1 MSVRAL
7 VAAAAAVLA
16 LAGCQ
21 KQEQILRGGTV
32 LGSTLTVYS
41 SLPAPSRGASRDI
54 VDGEK
59 LALAEAKGQA
69 GAYTINF
76 ASLDEA
82 SPEPSGAAARAAMVT
97 RQMITDTQTMAVIG
111 SLRSDA
117 AMSAIP
123 LLNEAGILHLSPGA
137 AYPGF
142 TTRVVDG
149 EPERW
154 FPAARSTFARV
165 VGDDRAQARALVAAA
180 GSRRIVIEGEAS
192 EEASALSAELR
203 RAAAAAGATVGDRP
217 DRAGAVI
224 YAGLDPENAAGV
236 AEGLAREAPRARVVL
251 PEAVVRAGVQERL
264 TPAAA
269 RRAVLVS
276 AAPEPGSTPALQRFE
291 AAFRREFGRAPGPYA
306 AIGHAAMSSVLSA
319 IAIAGKRAGDRQVV
333 IDAFFRAGGADTVL
347 GRLRVR
353 ESGDLAEPR
362 FSVSRLRGGRREYL
376 SGD

>member
-1 MSVRAL
+1 VSARAL
-7 VAAAAAVLA
+7 VAAAAVLV
-16 LAGCQ
+16 LAGCE
-21 KQEQILRGGTV
+21 KQEAILRGGTV
-32 LGSTLTVYS
+32 IGSTLTVYS

-59 LALAEAKGQA
+59 LALAEAQGRA

-76 ASLDEA
+76 SSLDEA
-82 SPEPSGAAARAAMVT
+82 SPEPSGAAARAAAVT
-97 RQMITDTQTMAVIG
+97 RQAITDTQTMAVIG
-111 SLRSDA
+111 SLHSDT

-142 TTRVVDG
+142 TTRVAEG

-180 GSRRIVIEGEAS
+180 GSRRIVIEAEAS
-192 EEASALSAELR
+192 EEASALAAELR

-236 AEGLAREAPRARVVL
+236 AEGLTREAPKARVVL

-319 IAIAGKRAGDRQVV
+319 IAHAGKRAGDRQAV

-347 GRLRVR
+347 GRLSVR

-362 FSVSRLRGGRREYL
+362 FSVSRLRGERREYL